1 MRAAVLFVILAIS
14 ATVLSGA
21 QCVVACVSPTP
32 PPCHHS
38 PEKGVKICDST
49 FVFGERQ
56 QVTVVETPAS
66 GAATNVHITGQPV
79 PERAVL
85 DTSRDPRR
93 HPPGDSGTLILRI

>member
-1 MRAAVLFVILAIS
+1 MRAAALVVILAIS
-14 ATVLSGA
+14 ATILSGA

-38 PEKGVKICDST
+38 PEKAAKICDST
-49 FVFGERQ
+49 FVFGEGQ
-56 QVTVVETPAS
+56 QVTVVETPAA
-66 GAATNVHITGQPV
+66 GPATSVHIAEQPV

-85 DTSRDPRR
+85 ATSRDPRG